1 MIPKDQRSAWT
12 QQKHRLSAELPPPDD
27 LEQAFGICSFM
38 IMYGHVGTVK
48 GLCYEFRKQAFA
60 ASPSSILKFHS
71 VSVWMEFHGNP
82 SPGTFLVPT
91 ASDSSEKRD

>member
-38 IMYGHVGTVK
+38 IMYGHVGTCK
-48 GLCYEFRKQAFA
+48 GTVLRVQKTSLCSFPIVNSEIPLCECLDGVPWKPFSRN
-60 ASPSSILKFHS
+60 
-71 VSVWMEFHGNP
+71 V
-82 SPGTFLVPT
+82 PG
-91 ASDSSEKRD
+91 SDC